1 MTSYAQGTEEPTMP
15 DRAEFAAATAGY
27 RRELLAYCYRF
38 LGSIDEA
45 EDVVQEIYLRAWRS
59 YATFE
64 HRSSVRTW
72 LYRIATNACLTAFA
86 QNARR
91 PLPSGMA
98 GPSSDINV
106 PGIPDGTDIGWLQP
120 FPTAS
125 TRPGPSDPAWV
136 IESRGS
142 LRLAFIA
149 ALQLLPPRQRAVL
162 ILRDVLAWR
171 AAEVADLLGIS
182 PVAVKSILQ
191 RARAQLA
198 RTAPD
203 EAEITEPAEPRLRRL
218 LEAYVSALENAD
230 ITTLVQLLRADARFE
245 MPPFSTWFEG
255 RDAVARFIGSRV
267 LDRPGTLRLMP
278 TQANGQPAVAAYR
291 RGVDGV
297 HRAHAI
303 HVLTIDN
310 TSIIRIVAFLDADLF
325 SRFDLPREYPT
336 AAQN

>member
-1 MTSYAQGTEEPTMP
+1 MP

-98 GPSSDINV
+98 GSSSDINV

-191 RARAQLA
+191 RARPNWQGRL
-198 RTAPD
+198 RTRLRSPNRRSL
-203 EAEITEPAEPRLRRL
+203 RLRRL

>member
-98 GPSSDINV
+98 GSSSDINV